1 MPNLVSMSSFGQREL
16 LLRGLKNNMIYHGI
30 ELDPEIEEYRSSKL
44 SLFKKYKERLIW
56 VKSPIILL
64 LLTNNQFP
72 SRKAI
77 DLNLEGIRKYIGSY
91 PDAQIIIHGNMS
103 GMHNGSKQGI
113 DINFICQNLDFPPG
127 SIYIPYG
134 DKIVDR
140 RRS

>member
-1 MPNLVSMSSFGQREL
+1 
-16 LLRGLKNNMIYHGI
+16 MIYHSI
-30 ELDPEIEEYRSSKL
+30 ELDPEIEEYRSKNKL
-44 SLFKKYKERLIW
+44 SLFKKKYKERLDLGQ
-56 VKSPIILL
+56 KSPVILL

-77 DLNLEGIRKYIGSY
+77 DLNLEGVRKYIGSY
-91 PDAQIIIHGNMS
+91 PDAQIIIHSNMS

-113 DINFICQNLDFPPG
+113 DMNFICQNLDFPPG

-140 RRS
+140 RQVLDLYATRYPTTL